1 MEKLK
6 RYPKLFALHS
16 NPQQLYAYDKLDL
29 ISKKDFLNKLHALVD
44 TADRVDWLQ
53 QDLAKKMRVD
63 SDIVYDRLNAIEE
76 IISDAQDII
85 DELSDYSID
94 YDYSEINVKAYNEL
108 SLTKKLELL
117 INTCQN
123 LDFLQQKLSDDM
135 GVDGEECLDRHIMID
150 ALIDDAQEVLDNG

>member
-44 TADRVDWLQ
+44 IAGRVDWLQ

-63 SDIVYDRLNAIEE
+63 SDIVYDRFNAIEE

-85 DELSDYSID
+85 DELSGYSID
-94 YDYSEINVKAYNEL
+94 CDYSEINVKAYNEL